1 MNRRSLLISGLTA
14 LAFPLTALSAQ
25 QGKSFALLIGVEQ
38 YDSPDIARLN
48 FAVTDVTAVGTA
60 LRESLGFA
68 TVRLLTSDTT
78 DARLKPTNVNVF
90 KALDNLA
97 TEIGPEDT
105 FVLYF
110 SGHGFSKEG
119 QNFLGSINADPSS
132 VETLSISSVPVATL
146 QSKLKKIKAKQ
157 VILIMDACRNDP
169 EAGKGEGDNKL
180 TSDFAKTLGVVA
192 RAGGG
197 EGSAS
202 AVLFACSEGERAFE
216 EPSFGHSVFTKFL
229 LEGLSGKAAS
239 LSLEDVT
246 AYTAGEVKKW
256 AKERGKKQTP
266 DYARNGTGKLVFS
279 SKVIAAAEPA
289 PIVEAARVAKKSFR
303 ASLVFK
309 NAPAGS
315 VIKVNGAVVS
325 GGSYGED
332 LTESESK
339 SVSVLIT
346 ARGFKADGG
355 EVVIKRGVVSE
366 YDVRLEPDPV
376 VPSSK
381 SKAASA
387 ASKARS
393 GGCPQLAAYLEQ
405 LQPIPGGS
413 FNMGSSDG
421 DSDEKPVHR
430 VTLTDFWLSRTL
442 VPQELWAEYARVG
455 GGSMPSAPSWGWL
468 SNHPIVNVS
477 WNDIQGFC
485 TWASRVS
492 GFELVLPSEAQWEY
506 AARGGGKDVKWPWG
520 NTFDS
525 SKCVNGTNG
534 KGRTAPVDRSDR
546 VFAVRFSNGSE
557 LLDMSGNVWQW
568 CSDWFGAYGPG
579 SVTNPTGASSGSY
592 KVLRGGSWNY
602 SGAVNYRCAIRY
614 NNNPTNADSFRG
626 FRLLHPGL

>member
-366 YDVRLEPDPV
+366 YDARLEPDPV
-376 VPSSK
+376 VL
-381 SKAASA
+381 
-387 ASKARS
+387 ASKVKGSRKTRK
-393 GGCPQLAAYLEQ
+393 GNVEMCFV
-405 LQPIPGGS
+405 PGNGTIS
-413 FNMGSSDG
+413 
-421 DSDEKPVHR
+421 
-430 VTLTDFWLSRTL
+430 DFWMDATP
-442 VPQELWAEYARVG
+442 VTVAQYKAYCAATG
-455 GGSMPSAPSWGWL
+455 KSMPKDKPDWDWIDD
-468 SNHPIVNVS
+468 HPMVNVNWHDAS
-477 WNDIQGFC
+477 GYA
-485 TWASRVS
+485 TWAGGR
-492 GFELVLPSEAQWEY
+492 LPTSAEFEY
-506 AARGGGKDVKWPWG
+506 AARDGGRNIEFPWG
-520 NTFDS
+520 NTFDT
-525 SKCVNGTNG
+525 SKLWCSISFGDAGKTASVKRQDRIFVNTHGL
-534 KGRTAPVDRSDR
+534 SDM
-546 VFAVRFSNGSE
+546 A
-557 LLDMSGNVWQW
+557 GNVWQW
-568 CSDWFGAYGPG
+568 CSDGPDSAYRY
-579 SVTNPTGASSGSY
+579 A
-592 KVLRGGSWNY
+592 KGGSWINDNA
-602 SGAVNYRCAIRY
+602 GFFRCAIRLDD
-614 NNNPTNADSFRG
+614 NPTIASSNWG

>member
-1 MNRRSLLISGLTA
+1 MNRRSLLVSGLTA
-14 LAFPLTALSAQ
+14 LAFPLTAFSAQ

-60 LRESLGFA
+60 LRESLGFG

-279 SKVIAAAEPA
+279 TKVIAAAEPA

-309 NAPAGS
+309 NAPAGA

-366 YDVRLEPDPV
+366 YDVRLEPEPIPDPV
-376 VPSSK
+376 VPAGKVKGSRKTRKGNAEMCFVPGNGTIADFWMDATPVTVAQYKAYCAATGK
-381 SKAASA
+381 SMPKDKPSWDWIDDHPMVYVSGNEASA
-387 ASKARS
+387 FA
-393 GGCPQLAAYLEQ
+393 
-405 LQPIPGGS
+405 
-413 FNMGSSDG
+413 
-421 DSDEKPVHR
+421 
-430 VTLTDFWLSRTL
+430 
-442 VPQELWAEYARVG
+442 
-455 GGSMPSAPSWGWL
+455 
-468 SNHPIVNVS
+468 
-477 WNDIQGFC
+477 
-485 TWASRVS
+485 TWAGGR
-492 GFELVLPSEAQWEY
+492 LPTSAEFEY
-506 AARGGGKDVKWPWG
+506 AARDGGRNIEYPWG
-520 NTFDS
+520 NDAPSDQLWWTKTSDD
-525 SKCVNGTNG
+525 
-534 KGRTAPVDRSDR
+534 KGTAPVKRS
-546 VFAVRFSNGSE
+546 SNIFVNSHGLS
-557 LLDMSGNVWQW
+557 DMAGNVWQW
-568 CSDWFGAYGPG
+568 CSDGPD
-579 SVTNPTGASSGSY
+579 SASRY
-592 KVLRGGSWNY
+592 LKGGSWVDEY
-602 SGAVNYRCAIRY
+602 AVNFRCVDRFNIA
-614 NNNPTNADSFRG
+614 PTNAYDSWG

>member
-1 MNRRSLLISGLTA
+1 MNRKYFLSLSALGIFALPLDA
-14 LAFPLTALSAQ
+14 LALSQTQKRVALVFANQNYENNPLPNIINDANAMEAALKQ
-25 QGKSFALLIGVEQ
+25 IG
-38 YDSPDIARLN
+38 
-48 FAVTDVTAVGTA
+48 FTVTKGIDLSRSTMLAK
-60 LRESLGFA
+60 LREFRAQIEAAPGC
-68 TVRLLTSDTT
+68 V
-78 DARLKPTNVNVF
+78 
-90 KALDNLA
+90 AL
-97 TEIGPEDT
+97 
-105 FVLYF
+105 VYY
-110 SGHGFSKEG
+110 SGHGAAVAGENYLIPIQNARLTGAEDLPDECVGLSRVLDTLGKSEG
-119 QNFLGSINADPSS
+119 QLNL
-132 VETLSISSVPVATL
+132 
-146 QSKLKKIKAKQ
+146 
-157 VILIMDACRNDP
+157 VILDACRDNP
-169 EAGKGEGDNKL
+169 FPMASKSQGSKGL
-180 TSDFAKTLGVVA
+180 AVVA
-192 RAGGG
+192 RSLVGTLISFAASPG
-197 EGSAS
+197 EVAS
-202 AVLFACSEGERAFE
+202 AN
-216 EPSFGHSVFTKFL
+216 PSGANSLYTQELIRNLVRP
-229 LEGLSGKAAS
+229 GLR
-239 LSLEDVT
+239 LEDVFIET
-246 AYTAGEVKKW
+246 RNAVVKKSGGTQLPREDG
-256 AKERGKKQTP
+256 ALQGQVFLAGRDGRKGDFEPESTV
-266 DYARNGTGKLVFS
+266 ARLIFS
-279 SKVIAAAEPA
+279 GL
-289 PIVEAARVAKKSFR
+289 PI
-303 ASLVFK
+303 
-309 NAPAGS
+309 
-315 VIKVNGAVVS
+315 GAVVS
-325 GGSYGED
+325 VDGKPVTSGTYEED
-332 LTESESK
+332 LSTASRK
-339 SVSVLIT
+339 VSIE
-346 ARGFKADGG
+346 ASAPGFRSMRGTTTLERGKAL
-355 EVVIKRGVVSE
+355 EVALA
-366 YDVRLEPDPV
+366 LEPNPLSNSAS
-376 VPSSK
+376 SSK
-381 SKAASA
+381 GKLATA

-405 LQPIPGGS
+405 LQLIPGGS

-430 VTLTDFWLSRTL
+430 VTLTDFWLGRTL

-557 LLDMSGNVWQW
+557 LLDMSGNLWQW

-579 SVTNPTGASSGSY
+579 SVTNPTGASSGTY